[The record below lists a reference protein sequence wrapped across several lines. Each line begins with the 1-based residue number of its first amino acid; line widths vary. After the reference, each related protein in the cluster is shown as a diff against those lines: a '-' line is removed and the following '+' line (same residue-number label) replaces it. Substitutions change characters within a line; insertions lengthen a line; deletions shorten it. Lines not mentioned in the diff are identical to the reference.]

1 MLADYLN
8 QTVTYEQFNSRDVYG
23 DPSYNKAVYLP
34 ARVSYRQKK
43 VYNQTGDEVMSFCH
57 VTVEREVSYD
67 DMITLSD
74 GVKRVPLALRHARNA
89 DGTIHHTGVDL

>member
-8 QTVTYEQFNSRDVYG
+8 QTVTYEQFNSPDIYG
-23 DPSYNKAVYLP
+23 DPSYNKPVSLP

-67 DMITLSD
+67 DRITLSD